1 MENANNENGAT
12 DPPQELPNQ
21 PITRPRRGFLSGQ
34 ETIATNGIYAH
45 RYPRMDE
52 GQNFEIYQYKNDK
65 NQVNSQAVGIWNF
78 K

>member
-1 MENANNENGAT
+1 MENANNENGPT
-12 DPPQELPNQ
+12 DPPQEPPIQ

-52 GQNFEIYQYKNDK
+52 GQNFKIHALKIFALKNRYFR
-65 NQVNSQAVGIWNF
+65 W
-78 K
+78 